1 MPSFFLFDVLFDT
14 FKSLRPVRRRR
25 RTPVFALSGGYIS
38 QPADHPMPRLRA
50 TVTANGLCGTCIK
63 KPPFFDRTVT
73 AQIYKPPLS
82 FLIRRY
88 KYGDG
93 WQLSSLLAK
102 FLPPPPPTD
111 SVLAVPL
118 HPARERW
125 RGFNQSRELAR
136 EIFGPSPAND
146 KRILRVANTAPQTN
160 QPNTAARKKNVRG
173 AFQASDKLN
182 GLSVLVVDDVMS
194 SGATLNEIAKTLKK
208 AGVKTV
214 TNFIVARAP

>member
-1 MPSFFLFDVLFDT
+1 MAIIFLVWQSFY
-14 FKSLRPVRRRR
+14 RRRR
-25 RTPVFALSGGYIS
+25 
-38 QPADHPMPRLRA
+38 QPTRCLPCR
-50 TVTANGLCGTCIK
+50 
-63 KPPFFDRTVT
+63 F
-73 AQIYKPPLS
+73 
-82 FLIRRY
+82 IRRVS
-88 KYGDG
+88 DG
-93 WQLSSLLAK
+93 AALINH
-102 FLPPPPPTD
+102 
-111 SVLAVPL
+111 V
-118 HPARERW
+118 R
-125 RGFNQSRELAR
+125 LAR

>member
-1 MPSFFLFDVLFDT
+1 MILKPYKIKKTTIAVIFFIDVLFDT

-38 QPADHPMPRLRA
+38 QPADHPMPRLRRHRHRKRFMRHIA
-50 TVTANGLCGTCIK
+50 LKNR
-63 KPPFFDRTVT
+63 PFFDRTVT

-136 EIFGPSPAND
+136 EIFGPSPATTNEFCVSPTPHRRQINLTPPPE
-146 KRILRVANTAPQTN
+146 KRMFAALFRRQTN
-160 QPNTAARKKNVRG
+160 
-173 AFQASDKLN
+173 
-182 GLSVLVVDDVMS
+182 
-194 SGATLNEIAKTLKK
+194 
-208 AGVKTV
+208 
-214 TNFIVARAP
+214 